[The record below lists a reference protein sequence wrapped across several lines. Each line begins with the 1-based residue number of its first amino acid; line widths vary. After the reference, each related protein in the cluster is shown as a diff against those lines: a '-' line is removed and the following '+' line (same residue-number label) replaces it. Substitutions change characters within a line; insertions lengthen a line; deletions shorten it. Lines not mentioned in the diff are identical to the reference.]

1 LQLAQSFNLQ
11 IPVAQK
17 ALLQLQAHQ
26 QNGFAENDLATII
39 QHIEQ

>member
-1 LQLAQSFNLQ
+1 LT

-26 QNGFAENDLATII
+26 ENGFAEKDLATII
-39 QHIEQ
+39 QYIEQ